1 MRPGGG
7 AAGRLHG
14 AGRRSAAH
22 AVRPSRA
29 GPGGAGGGP
38 ATGGGGGIGSA
49 LPAPQHGELPA
60 PLRDRRRHRVSAG
73 SWGGI
78 GAAGPRV
85 GSLRGA
91 LCRGEARRGVLF
103 PLRVWFFFV
112 PSRARV
118 VCPGPLYPLR
128 APLLLGRPLL
138 PPAGCPLHPHFPP
151 SHRPPLLPPPPALPP
166 LWQPQQGRPC
176 HPGDA
181 PSPCARFPS
190 WVQFPLTF
198 PDFKLS

>member
-1 MRPGGG
+1 MAARERRRRAGAAPCGGGGRRMRPGGG

-29 GPGGAGGGP
+29 GPGGAGGGGP
-38 ATGGGGGIGSA
+38 GGGGGGGVGPA

-73 SWGGI
+73 SSGGDWCCRSLC
-78 GAAGPRV
+78 GYVGDGVCAG
-85 GSLRGA
+85 G
-91 LCRGEARRGVLF
+91 ARRGVLF
-103 PLRVWFFFV
+103 PLRVWLSFV
-112 PSRARV
+112 TSRAHA

-138 PPAGCPLHPHFPP
+138 PPAGCPLHPLLPP
-151 SHRPPLLPPPPALPP
+151 SHLPPLLPPPPDLPP
-166 LWQPQQGRPC
+166 L
-176 HPGDA
+176 
-181 PSPCARFPS
+181 
-190 WVQFPLTF
+190 
-198 PDFKLS
+198 